1 MELSRNDL
9 VSVLQEPLAAMHES
23 LNQQRDAQARR
34 RIPPFLAGMHL
45 NLSPFSWHV
54 PVTVFPS
61 FPVNSQASSAAL
73 SAHASSLQKAYARAD
88 HNCPHPVLG
97 GKPRISFA
105 YVKIQ
110 VRQEVRV

>member
-34 RIPPFLAGMHL
+34 RIPPFLAGTHL

-73 SAHASSLQKAYARAD
+73 STHAACLQIQCRKHTPARITTVRTLSSVENPEF
-88 HNCPHPVLG
+88 HSPT
-97 GKPRISFA
+97 
-105 YVKIQ
+105 
-110 VRQEVRV
+110 